1 MLERERALKGVDTSI
16 PNLARIYDYYLGG
29 KDNFAADREAAE
41 EIIKLAAAHGADVR
55 QIARANRAF
64 VRRAVRFIAES
75 GVTQFIDIGA
85 GLPTQENVHQVARRV
100 APDARVVYVDNDP
113 VVLVHARALL
123 TDNPGT
129 IAVRG
134 DVTRPEEI
142 LADPAIRAH
151 LDLDRPFAILLAA
164 ILHLFP
170 DDDLVERILAP
181 LREALPPGGY
191 LVITHAYTETP
202 RPDDPELDQAAKIYG
217 RTGHGLM
224 TLRDARQI
232 EAFFTGL
239 TLVEPGVVP
248 VQFWRND
255 DPYIDPGLK
264 PGGVLGG
271 VGRAGG

>member
-1 MLERERALKGVDTSI
+1 VERARALKGVDTSI

-64 VRRAVRFIAES
+64 VGRAVRHIAES
-75 GVTQFIDIGA
+75 GVTQFLDIGA

-100 APDARVVYVDNDP
+100 NPDSRIVYVDNDP

-123 TDNPGT
+123 ADNPGT
-129 IAVRG
+129 IAVAG
-134 DVTRPEEI
+134 DVTKPEEI
-142 LADPAIRAH
+142 LADPEIRAH

-164 ILHLFP
+164 ILHFFP
-170 DDDLVERILAP
+170 DDDLVERILTP

-191 LVITHAYTETP
+191 LVITHAYSEKASADEGKATE
-202 RPDDPELDQAAKIYG
+202 AAKIYG

-224 TLRDARQI
+224 TLRDARQV
-232 EAFFTGL
+232 ESFFTGL
-239 TLVEPGVVP
+239 TLLEPGVVP
-248 VQFWRND
+248 VQYWRND
-255 DPYIDPGLK
+255 DEYIDPGLM

-271 VGRAGG
+271 VARAG